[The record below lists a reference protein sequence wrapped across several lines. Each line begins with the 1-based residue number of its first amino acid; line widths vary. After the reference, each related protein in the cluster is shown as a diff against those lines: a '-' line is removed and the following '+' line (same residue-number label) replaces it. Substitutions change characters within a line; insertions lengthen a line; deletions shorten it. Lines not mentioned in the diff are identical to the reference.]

1 MESFFEINKVSQ
13 IEESAVLK
21 FHGSKRIWPA
31 IANQE
36 LIIFA
41 VMKPFYRILGYTK
54 PYKRYLV
61 LNIVF
66 NFLAVLF
73 SLISIGLV
81 IPVLEVI
88 FENQDKKLI
97 EPIYD
102 GNFIDFGKDTL
113 TYEIGSRIAENGQVA
128 ALFYLCILIVVAFFL
143 KNLFR
148 YLALYAITPLRNGI
162 TKDLRKALHNKV
174 LELPISFFTEQR
186 KGDVISRMTGDLKEI
201 EWSVLMI
208 IEMIFREPLMIISS
222 LIILL
227 TMSPQLTVFV
237 FILLPVVALV
247 ITSIGKSLKKSST
260 KAQAKMGEL
269 MSQTEENLSGLKV
282 IKAFNAE
289 GLKKDLFDK
298 TVGSYFRLM
307 NSVMR
312 KNDMSSPLSEFLGV
326 VVMAIIIWYGGGLVL
341 EDNGFESSAFIG
353 YIFFFYQI
361 ITPAKA
367 LSKATNNVQRG
378 NASSERVFEI
388 LDAENPIRDHENAQ
402 AFTEFKTSLVFENL
416 HFSYDD
422 KIVLKDINLTVEKG
436 KMLALVG
443 QSGSGKTTL
452 TNLVPRF
459 YDLKDS
465 DGSIRLDGIE
475 LKDIKLKDL
484 RGQMGMVTQES
495 LLFNES
501 IHYNIALGKPNATR
515 EEIIAAAQIANAHEF
530 IEKMEQ
536 GYDTN
541 IGDGGSKLS
550 GGQKQRLSIARAV
563 LKNPPILILDE
574 ATSALDTESEKLVQD
589 ALFKLMKN
597 RTSLVIAHRLSTIQH
612 ADEIVVMDEG
622 RIAERGSH
630 QELMEMDGI
639 YRRLVEMQKFD

>member
-1 MESFFEINKVSQ
+1 
-13 IEESAVLK
+13 
-21 FHGSKRIWPA
+21 
-31 IANQE
+31 
-36 LIIFA
+36 
-41 VMKPFYRILGYTK
+41 MKPFYRILGYAK
-54 PYKRYLV
+54 PYKGYV
-61 LNIVF
+61 ALNVVF
-66 NFLAVLF
+66 NFLAILF

-88 FENQDKKLI
+88 FENQEVQLS
-97 EPIYD
+97 PPVNN
-102 GNFIDFGKDTL
+102 GDFFAFLKNTL
-113 TYEIGSRIAENGQVA
+113 NYEVGTRIADNGQVA

-162 TKDLRKALHNKV
+162 TKDLRKALHDKI

-186 KGDVISRMTGDLKEI
+186 KGDVISRMTTDLKEI

-208 IEMIFREPLMIISS
+208 IEMIFREPITIIST
-222 LIILL
+222 LFFLVM
-227 TMSPQLTVFV
+227 MSPDLTVFV

-247 ITSIGKSLKKSST
+247 VTSIGKSLKKSST
-260 KAQAKMGEL
+260 KAQTKMGEII
-269 MSQTEENLSGLKV
+269 SQTEENLTGLKV

-289 GLKKDLFDK
+289 DLKKKLFDNSI
-298 TVGSYFRLM
+298 GAYFRMM

-341 EDNGFESSAFIG
+341 EDNGFESSTFIT
-353 YIFFFYQI
+353 YLILFYQI
-361 ITPAKA
+361 IPPAKA
-367 LSKATNNVQRG
+367 LSKAANNVQRG
-378 NASSERVFEI
+378 NASGERVFEI
-388 LDAENPIRDHENAQ
+388 LDAENPIRDQPNAES
-402 AFTEFKTSLVFENL
+402 FGEFKKALVFENL
-416 HFSYDD
+416 NFSYGE
-422 KIVLKDINLTVEKG
+422 KQVLKNINLEVEKG

-459 YDLKDS
+459 YDVE
-465 DGSIRLDGIE
+465 DGSIKLDGIE
-475 LKDIKLKDL
+475 LKNIKLKAL

-501 IHYNIALGKPNATR
+501 IHYNIALGKPKATR
-515 EEIIAAAQIANAHEF
+515 EEVIAAAQIANAHEF

-612 ADEIVVMDEG
+612 ADEIVVMEEG

-630 QELMEMDGI
+630 QELLDKDGI
-639 YRRLVEMQKFD
+639 YKRLVEMQKFD

>member
-1 MESFFEINKVSQ
+1 
-13 IEESAVLK
+13 
-21 FHGSKRIWPA
+21 
-31 IANQE
+31 
-36 LIIFA
+36 
-41 VMKPFYRILGYTK
+41 MKPFYRILGYAK
-54 PYKRYLV
+54 PYKWYVV
-61 LNIVF
+61 LNVVF
-66 NFLAVLF
+66 NFLAILF

-88 FENQDKKLI
+88 FENQKTALN
-97 EPIYD
+97 PPVYD
-102 GNFIDFGKDTL
+102 GNLLAYAKDTL
-113 TYEIGSRIAENGQVA
+113 NYEVGSRIVENGQVD
-128 ALFYLCILIVVAFFL
+128 ALFYLCILIIAAFFL

-148 YLALYAITPLRNGI
+148 YLALYSITPLRNGI
-162 TKDLRKALHNKV
+162 TKDLRKALHDKI

-186 KGDVISRMTGDLKEI
+186 KGDVISRMTTDLKEI

-208 IEMIFREPLMIISS
+208 IEMIFREPVMIISS
-222 LIILL
+222 LFFLVA
-227 TMSPQLTVFV
+227 MSAELTVFV

-247 ITSIGKSLKKSST
+247 ITSIGKSLKRSST
-260 KAQAKMGEL
+260 KAQAKMGEI

-289 GLKKDLFDK
+289 GLKRKLFDS
-298 TVGSYFRLM
+298 TIGSYFRLM

-312 KNDMSSPLSEFLGV
+312 KNDMSSPLSEFLGA

-341 EDNGFESSAFIG
+341 EENGFESSTFIG
-353 YIFFFYQI
+353 YIFLFYQI
-361 ITPAKA
+361 IPPAKA
-367 LSKATNNVQRG
+367 LSKASNNVQRG
-378 NASSERVFEI
+378 TASADRVFEI
-388 LDAENPIRDHENAQ
+388 LDAENPIQDQKDAIH
-402 AFTEFKTSLVFENL
+402 FKSFNEALSFENL
-416 HFSYDD
+416 NFSYGE
-422 KIVLKDINLTVEKG
+422 KMVLQDINLKVEKG

-459 YDLKDS
+459 YDVEEGS
-465 DGSIRLDGIE
+465 GSIRIDGHE

-501 IHYNIALGKPNATR
+501 IHYNIALGKPNASR
-515 EEIIAAAQIANAHEF
+515 EEVISAAKIANAHEF
-530 IEKMEQ
+530 IEKMEH

-622 RIAERGSH
+622 RIAERGNH
-630 QELMEMDGI
+630 QELMDKDGI
-639 YRRLVEMQKFD
+639 YKRLVEMQKFD

>member
-1 MESFFEINKVSQ
+1 
-13 IEESAVLK
+13 
-21 FHGSKRIWPA
+21 
-31 IANQE
+31 
-36 LIIFA
+36 
-41 VMKPFYRILGYTK
+41 MKPFYRILGYAK
-54 PYKRYLV
+54 PYRTYV
-61 LNIVF
+61 ALNVVF
-66 NFLAVLF
+66 NFLAILF

-88 FENQDKKLI
+88 FENKEVQLKPPVYNEGLI
-97 EPIYD
+97 NYV
-102 GNFIDFGKDTL
+102 KDTL
-113 TYEIGSRIAENGQVA
+113 SYEIEIRVAESGQVE

-162 TKDLRKALHNKV
+162 TKDLRKALHDKI

-186 KGDVISRMTGDLKEI
+186 KGDIISRMTTDLKEI

-208 IEMIFREPLMIISS
+208 IEMIFREPLMIIFT
-222 LIILL
+222 LATLL
-227 TMSPQLTVFV
+227 TISPELTIFV

-247 ITSIGKSLKKSST
+247 ITSIGKSLKRSST
-260 KAQAKMGEL
+260 KAQAKLGEI

-289 GLKKDLFDK
+289 ELKKSLFDN
-298 TVGSYFRLM
+298 TIGAYFRLM

-312 KNDMSSPLSEFLGV
+312 KNDMASPLSEFLGV

-341 EDNGFESSAFIG
+341 ENNGFESSAFIG
-353 YIFFFYQI
+353 FLIFFYQI
-361 ITPAKA
+361 IPPAKA
-367 LSKATNNVQRG
+367 LSKASNNVQRG
-378 NASSERVFEI
+378 NASGDRVFEI
-388 LDAENPIRDHENAQ
+388 LDAENPIQDQQNAEP
-402 AFTEFKTSLVFENL
+402 FREFKKALVFENL
-416 HFSYDD
+416 NFSYGE
-422 KIVLKDINLTVEKG
+422 KQVLKNINLEVEKG

-459 YDLKDS
+459 YDVE
-465 DGSIRLDGIE
+465 DGSIKLDGIE
-475 LKDIKLKDL
+475 LKNIKLKDL

-501 IHYNIALGKPNATR
+501 IHYNIALGKPTATR
-515 EEIIAAAQIANAHEF
+515 EEVIAAAQIANAHEF
-530 IEKMEQ
+530 IEKMDQ

-630 QELMEMDGI
+630 QELLDKDGI
-639 YRRLVEMQKFD
+639 YRRLVDMQKFD

>member
-1 MESFFEINKVSQ
+1 
-13 IEESAVLK
+13 
-21 FHGSKRIWPA
+21 
-31 IANQE
+31 
-36 LIIFA
+36 
-41 VMKPFYRILGYTK
+41 MKPFYRILGYAK
-54 PYKRYLV
+54 PYKWYVV
-61 LNIVF
+61 LNVVF
-66 NFLAVLF
+66 NFLAILF

-88 FENQDKKLI
+88 FENQKTALN
-97 EPIYD
+97 PPVYD
-102 GNFIDFGKDTL
+102 GNLLAYAKDTL
-113 TYEIGSRIAENGQVA
+113 NYEVGSRIVENGQVD
-128 ALFYLCILIVVAFFL
+128 ALFYLCILIIAAFFL

-148 YLALYAITPLRNGI
+148 YLALYSITPLRNGI
-162 TKDLRKALHNKV
+162 TKDLRKALHDKI

-186 KGDVISRMTGDLKEI
+186 KGDVISRMTTDLKEI

-208 IEMIFREPLMIISS
+208 IEMIFREPVMIISS
-222 LIILL
+222 LFFLVA
-227 TMSPQLTVFV
+227 MSAELTVFV

-247 ITSIGKSLKKSST
+247 ITSIGKSLKRSST
-260 KAQAKMGEL
+260 KAQAKMGEI

-289 GLKKDLFDK
+289 GLKRKLFDS
-298 TVGSYFRLM
+298 TIGSYFRLM

-312 KNDMSSPLSEFLGV
+312 KNDMSSPLSEFLGA

-341 EDNGFESSAFIG
+341 EENGFESSTFIG
-353 YIFFFYQI
+353 YIFLFYQI
-361 ITPAKA
+361 IPPAKA
-367 LSKATNNVQRG
+367 LSKASNNVQRG
-378 NASSERVFEI
+378 TASADRVFEI
-388 LDAENPIRDHENAQ
+388 LDAENPIQDQKDAIS
-402 AFTEFKTSLVFENL
+402 FKRFNEALSFENL
-416 HFSYDD
+416 NFSYGE
-422 KIVLKDINLTVEKG
+422 KMVLQDINLKVEKG

-459 YDLKDS
+459 YDVEEGS
-465 DGSIRLDGIE
+465 GSIRIDGHE

-501 IHYNIALGKPNATR
+501 IHYNIALGKPNASR
-515 EEIIAAAQIANAHEF
+515 EEVISAAKIANAHEF
-530 IEKMEQ
+530 IEKMEH

-622 RIAERGSH
+622 RIAERGNH
-630 QELMEMDGI
+630 QELMDKDGI